1 MRLRTIGLISTL
13 VLGLLA
19 APLTAEAQQAAKVP
33 RIGYVSGS
41 DSSSEKALLDAFR
54 QRLRELGWIE
64 GKNITIEYRYG
75 AVRGLRAKFIAEL
88 VQRKVDVIV
97 TRGTST
103 ARGAKKA
110 TSTIPIVMTT
120 SSDPVGAG
128 IIESLARPGGNVTG
142 NTSLSQRL
150 SWKKLEFIK
159 EIVPR
164 LTRVVVLVAGTGR
177 GRGTQVQIK
186 EIKRAAQ
193 SLDVK
198 LLFLKFKR
206 GDPKGYENAFEAAVR
221 EKVDAIIPTNSSYHF
236 SKRKEIVK
244 LAAKS
249 RLPAIYQSKGFVE
262 DGGLISYG
270 VSYPNLYRRAAE
282 YVGKI
287 LKGAKPTNLPVQQ
300 PTKFELIVNLK
311 TAKQL
316 GLTIPPTLLLQATKV
331 IK

>member
-1 MRLRTIGLISTL
+1 MSNKIFCFALCAM
-13 VLGLLA
+13 LLA
-19 APLTAEAQQAAKVP
+19 LSLPAEAQQAGKVP

-75 AVRGLRAKFIAEL
+75 AVRGLRAKLIAEL

-164 LTRVVVLVAGTGR
+164 LTRVVVLIAGTGR

-198 LLFLKFKR
+198 LLFLNFKR
-206 GDPKGYENAFEAAVR
+206 GDPKGYENAFETAVR

-236 SKRKEIVK
+236 SNRKEIVK
-244 LAAKS
+244 RAAKN
-249 RLPAIYQSKGFVE
+249 RIPAIYQSKGFVE

-270 VSYPNLYRRAAE
+270 VSYPDLYRRAAE

-311 TAKQL
+311 TAKL
-316 GLTIPPTLLLQATKV
+316 IGVTIPPEILLQATKV